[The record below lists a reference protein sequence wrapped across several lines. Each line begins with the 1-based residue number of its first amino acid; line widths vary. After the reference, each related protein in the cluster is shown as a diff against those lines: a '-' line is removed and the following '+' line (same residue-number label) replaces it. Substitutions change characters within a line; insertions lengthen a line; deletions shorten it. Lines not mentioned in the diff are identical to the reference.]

1 MLSIVTICCRG
12 QWECED
18 ICMVYEG
25 SFVVAVDLAC
35 CHGDLWGPCGHGD
48 QWPTYLVG
56 APYTVGTLHVLYVVV
71 DGYPRHASPLRRLLK
86 SMIVTTAIPI
96 ILYSAAI
103 FKCEHD
109 TDIKRLS
116 SIVFC
121 CPYKGSHG
129 ETCVLCTEWKQTLLT
144 HYN

>member
-18 ICMVYEG
+18 ICIWCMK
-25 SFVVAVDLAC
+25 VVCGC
-35 CHGDLWGPCGHGD
+35 CGPSLLSWWSRGPCGQDD

-56 APYTVGTLHVLYVVV
+56 TPYTVGTLHVLYVVV
-71 DGYPRHASPLRRLLK
+71 DGHPRHASPLWRLLK
-86 SMIVTTAIPI
+86 SMIVTATIPI

-129 ETCVLCTEWKQTLLT
+129 ETCVLCTEWK
-144 HYN
+144 